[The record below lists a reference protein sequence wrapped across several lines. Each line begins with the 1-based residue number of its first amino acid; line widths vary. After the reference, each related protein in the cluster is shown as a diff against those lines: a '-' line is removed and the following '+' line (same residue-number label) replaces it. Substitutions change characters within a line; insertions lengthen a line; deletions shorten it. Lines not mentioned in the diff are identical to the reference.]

1 MTTAKM
7 VVMLRKELNL
17 FEEHIRSTA
26 NLDVYAGGYIQ
37 VQWSSFWRARFIMA
51 YFSLTV

>member
-17 FEEHIRSTA
+17 FEEHIHSTA
-26 NLDVYAGGYIQ
+26 NLDVYAGRYISQYNVGY
-37 VQWSSFWRARFIMA
+37 VYA
-51 YFSLTV
+51 TD